1 MNANF
6 KSTYVSKNGNRV
18 FVYLVNDDENKS
30 FASSQE
36 KAVYDEKTGQPLFF
50 TTRYAGPK
58 ANLILSRSG
67 QYRFDTSAID
77 KANSLIEQTGG
88 ALGQAL
94 AAKAAEHLIGDIFN
108 AAPVNQEVSTPV
120 ATVEEGSRKKSN
132 KSVDDLG

>member
-1 MNANF
+1 MNATF

-30 FASSQE
+30 FQSSQE
-36 KAVYDEKTGQPLFF
+36 KAVFDEATGKPLFF

-108 AAPVNQEVSTPV
+108 AAPVIQEVTTPV
-120 ATVEEGSRKKSN
+120 AEDSVKGKKST